1 MHYFSF
7 EVNSKLNTLVAGFD
21 MDNTIIKTKSGKC
34 FPIDKN
40 DWTWLYDIVPNIL
53 KDISKTH
60 TVIIFTNQNGLAKG
74 KTKLEDLKFKFN
86 SIQKSLNINMIFVVA
101 DQEDIFRKPCIGMW
115 EYILEKGLGKD
126 LSKSFYVGDA
136 AGRLKDEKY
145 KKDFSDSDRKFALNI
160 GIKFYTPEVFFLHNK
175 DESQERKFKL
185 SGYQLNYK
193 IGVKNPKLKLDNFKG
208 KTMILIT
215 GYPGSGKSH
224 LAKKLKKKYNYKLL
238 SKDIFGSKFK
248 KELNKEINNNQNI
261 IIEGLLYSDDKRK
274 EYLDLA
280 NKNNY
285 KKILINMKT
294 DIDTSYHLNIYR
306 HLKKES
312 NKVSRIVYNV
322 YNKNYQTPNEKDY
335 DKIFNYLPKKL
346 SADINKYY
354 LY

>member
-7 EVNSKLNTLVAGFD
+7 EVSSKLNLSVAGFD
-21 MDNTIIKTKSGKC
+21 MDNTIIKTKSKKR

-40 DWTWLYDIVPNIL
+40 DWIWLYETVPTIL
-53 KDISKTH
+53 KNISKTH

-74 KTKLEDLKFKFN
+74 KTNLEDLKFKFN
-86 SIQKSLNINMIFVVA
+86 SIQKSLNINMVFVVA
-101 DQEDIFRKPCIGMW
+101 DKEDNYRKPCIGMW
-115 EYILEKGLGKD
+115 EYILEKGFEQD

-136 AGRLKDEKY
+136 AGRIKDANF

-160 GIKFYTPEVFFLHNK
+160 GLKFYTPEVFFLHNK
-175 DESQERKFKL
+175 DETKERKYEL

-193 IGVKNPKLKLDNFKG
+193 KEVKNPKLKLENSKE
-208 KTMILIT
+208 KTMVLIT

-224 LAKKLKKKYNYKLL
+224 LAKKLVKKYKYKLI
-238 SKDIFGSKFK
+238 SKDIYGSKFN
-248 KELNKEINNNQNI
+248 KELNKSIDNKQSI

-274 EYLDLA
+274 EYLNLA

-285 KKILINMKT
+285 KKIIINMKT

-306 HLKKES
+306 NLNYET
-312 NKVSRIVYNV
+312 NKVPKIVYNV
-322 YNKNYQTPNEKDY
+322 YKKNYQEPKEKDY
-335 DKIFNYLPKKL
+335 DMIFDYLPRKL
-346 SADINKYY
+346 SDDINKFY